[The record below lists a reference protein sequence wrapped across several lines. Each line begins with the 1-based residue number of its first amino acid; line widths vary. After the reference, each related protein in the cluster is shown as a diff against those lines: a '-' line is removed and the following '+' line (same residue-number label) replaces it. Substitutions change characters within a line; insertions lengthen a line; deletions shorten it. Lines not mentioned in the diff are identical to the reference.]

1 MKFYIDTADAGA
13 VSSLLEIYPVQGVT
27 TNPAIISRVK
37 KPFETIVKELLAATS
52 RSLPIF
58 FQVVGLDSKTMLEEI
73 DRLKVLIEDNLI
85 VKIPVSIEGYKVM
98 KILRG
103 SGTIFTATAIHSPL
117 QAILAAE
124 YGAGFVAPYVSR
136 MDSIQSDGTELVSQI
151 VTELRTGGYQTEVIA
166 ASFRTPHQL
175 NQMALVGAH
184 AVTISPE
191 MFGNI
196 AAHPLTDSSVAMFSD
211 CWASQYQ
218 GATSLL
224 GL

>member
-1 MKFYIDTADAGA
+1 MKFYADTADATA
-13 VSSLLEIYPVQGVT
+13 VTSLLNIYPIKGVT
-27 TNPAIISRVK
+27 TNPAIISK
-37 KPFETIVKELLAATS
+37 IQKPFETVIKELLLATA

-58 FQVVGLDSKTMLEEI
+58 CQVVGLDSRTMLKEI
-73 DRLKVLIEDNLI
+73 DQLKGLVEENLI
-85 VKIPVSIEGYKVM
+85 VKIPVSVEGFKVM
-98 KILRG
+98 KIL
-103 SGTIFTATAIHSPL
+103 SGGETTFTATAVHSPL

-151 VTELRTGGYQTEVIA
+151 VTELRMGGYQTEVIA
-166 ASFRTPHQL
+166 ASFRTPHQV
-175 NQMALVGAH
+175 NQMALAGAH

-196 AAHPLTDSSVAMFSD
+196 AGHPLTESSIAMFSD
-211 CWASQYQ
+211 CWAAQYH